1 MSVRIKICGLT
12 RVEDARVAG
21 DLGIE
26 AAGLVLWA
34 GSPRAVT
41 LEQAAAVCAAL
52 PPWTMRVG
60 VFVRPTIDE
69 LESSIAAIGLGAVQ
83 IHGADDP
90 AAYRAVRVPVVWA
103 ASLRAGAPVPTTPAG
118 MTLLLDAYDPDR
130 HGGTGR
136 TIDWSQAR
144 TVAQREGRLVLAGG
158 LTPANVAHAIAAVRP
173 WGVDVSSG
181 VETTPGIKSP
191 SCMEAFV
198 AAVRRVPTSLSV

>member
-12 RVEDARVAG
+12 RVDDARAAG
-21 DLGIE
+21 ELGIE
-26 AAGLVLWA
+26 AAGVVLWA
-34 GSPRAVT
+34 GSPRAVSV
-41 LEQAAAVCAAL
+41 EQAAAVCAAL

-60 VFVRPTIDE
+60 VFVRPTVDE
-69 LESSIAAIGLGAVQ
+69 LETAIAAIGLGAVQ

-90 AAYRAVRVPVVWA
+90 AAYHAVRVPVVWA
-103 ASLRAGAPVPTTPAG
+103 ASLRAGAPAPTTPAG
-118 MTLLLDAYDPDR
+118 MTLLLDAYDPDQ

-136 TIDWSQAR
+136 TIDWSQAY
-144 TVAQREGRLVLAGG
+144 TVARRERRLVLAGG

-191 SCMEAFV
+191 SHMEAFV